1 MVDLVEKSKATLL
14 TVQLWDY
21 KFFQYFVTHGLT
33 SSVRG
38 WLITKRNFFTFKYTK
53 KQKPRIYGFKFL
65 NFEVRSSAVFFL
77 PKITATLLTEEF
89 SFQLCVYLFLK
100 QKDIML
106 RRDTAKTYGAHFKY
120 YWFLVSDRKFNW
132 DFL

>member
-1 MVDLVEKSKATLL
+1 MSLSSLIL
-14 TVQLWDY
+14 R
-21 KFFQYFVTHGLT
+21 FVP
-33 SSVRG
+33 
-38 WLITKRNFFTFKYTK
+38 
-53 KQKPRIYGFKFL
+53 QQ
-65 NFEVRSSAVFFL
+65 FFL

-120 YWFLVSDRKFNW
+120 YWLLVSDRKFTW